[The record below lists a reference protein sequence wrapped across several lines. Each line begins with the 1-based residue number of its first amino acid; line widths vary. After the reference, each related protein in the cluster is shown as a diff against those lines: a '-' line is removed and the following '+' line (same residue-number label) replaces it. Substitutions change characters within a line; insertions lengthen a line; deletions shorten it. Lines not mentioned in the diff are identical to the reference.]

1 MASALVALTA
11 FSVQVAYGAPA
22 RSTQIIRAL
31 RCCSTRCEHPKSAA
45 AAGHCCGVAGAES
58 EVAVSPETKLPD
70 TGLALHTVPVEFGVF
85 PGLDGRTNGWVGAI
99 PAARARGAPL
109 FLLTHSLRI

>member
-22 RSTQIIRAL
+22 RSTQTIRAL
-31 RCCSTRCEHPKSAA
+31 WCCSTRCGHTKSPA
-45 AAGHCCGVAGAES
+45 AAGHCCGLAGAGS
-58 EVAVSPETKLPD
+58 ELTVAPQTKLPD
-70 TGLALHTVPVEFGVF
+70 SGLALHTVPVEFGVF
-85 PGLDGRTNGWVGAI
+85 SGLDGRTSGWAGAL